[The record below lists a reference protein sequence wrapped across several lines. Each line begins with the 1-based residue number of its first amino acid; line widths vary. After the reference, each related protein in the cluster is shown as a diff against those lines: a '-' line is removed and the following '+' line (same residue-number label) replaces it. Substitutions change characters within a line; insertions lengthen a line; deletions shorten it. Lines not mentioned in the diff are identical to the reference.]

1 MPDNLKFNQYGISQG
16 VTRKGLSDRQIADLL
31 RSDSVVEAGMP
42 IGPGTIL
49 NLLKLGKSVPGVV
62 RRLRG
67 MFSKSPQ
74 STAPSNTLRDVV
86 LSDKPANVSRRGFL
100 TNPIQTAVDIPQTLR
115 EIGISE
121 ESIRSGDEIGNWP
134 EPGSMLDTLDELA
147 WGEGQEDAADE
158 ADRIRDVINEKLFET
173 GYRSNSR
180 MTPQRGYSTVSP
192 GPPGVI
198 RDIETM
204 MRIYRDQVL
213 KDAAQKAG
221 RSFEEQVRLEQGQRD
236 EPGVVATI
244 ADTVRR
250 RYRR

>member
-1 MPDNLKFNQYGISQG
+1 MPDNLEFDRYGISQG
-16 VTRKGLSDRQIADLL
+16 LTRKGLSDRQIADLL

-67 MFSKSPQ
+67 MFSRSPQ

-134 EPGSMLDTLDELA
+134 EPGSMLDTLGD
-147 WGEGQEDAADE
+147 ADE
-158 ADRIRDVINEKLFET
+158 ADRIRDVINEKLFQT

-180 MTPQRGYSTVSP
+180 LNEWGYSSPSTVSP
-192 GPPGVI
+192 GPTGVI

-204 MRIYRDQVL
+204 MRVYRDQVL